1 MVSVSQRNGF
11 LGDGPHGPKYI
22 LKEITNG
29 LNMTDLIQNIEGD
42 CVDITSSQLKSIEIN
57 VLATAVEDSF
67 PRTIKTKDLTS
78 TPEMN
83 NT

>member
-42 CVDITSSQLKSIEIN
+42 CVDITSSQLKSIETN
-57 VLATAVEDSF
+57 VLATTDSF
-67 PRTIKTKDLTS
+67 PQTTETKELTS